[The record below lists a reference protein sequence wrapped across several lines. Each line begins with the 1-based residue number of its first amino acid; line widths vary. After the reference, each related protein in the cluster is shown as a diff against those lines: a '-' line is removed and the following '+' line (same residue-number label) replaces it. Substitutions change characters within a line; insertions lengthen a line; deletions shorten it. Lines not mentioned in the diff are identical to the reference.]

1 MELVKKTSNI
11 KNIFKGVIIS
21 IILTVILLLILS
33 AVLTYTSVSE
43 NIIKPAVITITAMSI
58 LIGSSI
64 SNIKI
69 KKRGILN
76 GAIVGGI
83 YLISIYILSSI
94 VNSNFCFNIE
104 SIITILIG
112 MGFGILG
119 GIIGVNKK

>member
-1 MELVKKTSNI
+1 MEVVKKTSNI
-11 KNIFKGVIIS
+11 KNIFKGIIIS
-21 IILTVILLLILS
+21 IISTLVLLFILS
-33 AVLTYTSVSE
+33 IVLTYTSVSE
-43 NIIKPAVITITAMSI
+43 NIIKPAVIIITGISI

-69 KKRGILN
+69 KKRGMLN

-94 VNSNFCFNIE
+94 INSNFCFNTE
-104 SIITILIG
+104 SVIIILIG
-112 MGFGILG
+112 MVFGILG